1 MDSAGD
7 QPSPQADP
15 PGPLEPRG
23 VAFSTE
29 VTIFPAS
36 EDEPATREMITSSPT
51 LASLSKLFEDDEGLN
66 PLDEE
71 P

>member
-1 MDSAGD
+1 MDSRN

-15 PGPLEPRG
+15 PGPLDPRG

-29 VTIFPAS
+29 VMIIPAS
-36 EDEPATREMITSSPT
+36 EDEPVRREVITSSPT
-51 LASLSKLFEDDEGLN
+51 LASLSKLFEDDEGPN